1 MDIRLICNKDI
12 GSDPKAFL
20 FRTPI
25 DSESD
30 DFLSGNMTIRK
41 EKGSY
46 VIETDCDTTGDEIA
60 SILLMDVAIGTIY
73 KALSGGR
80 DISDPR

>member
-1 MDIRLICNKDI
+1 MDIRLIYNKDI

-25 DSESD
+25 DSKSD

-60 SILLMDVAIGTIY
+60 SILLMDTIIAIIY
-73 KALSGGR
+73 RALSGGR